1 MKNTYLYDDIIN
13 MPHHE
18 SKTHKRMSMTER
30 AGQFA
35 PFAALTGF
43 EGEVKETARLVD
55 SEILLDEEFK
65 EILDE
70 KLKIIEAFIKDKPIV
85 TITYFIPDKNKN
97 GGKYETIT
105 GNIRIID
112 KVKQVIILSDKRKID
127 IDKIL
132 DIRSNILNGMV

>member
-18 SKTHKRMSMTER
+18 SKVHKKMSMDER

-43 EGEVKETARLVD
+43 EGEVAETARLVD
-55 SEILLDEEFK
+55 SEILLDEEYK

-70 KLKIIEAFIKDKPIV
+70 KIRIVESFIKDRPLV

-105 GNIRIID
+105 GNIRVID

-132 DIRSNILNGMV
+132 DIRSNILNGMI